1 MNKKYLM
8 HFTSIVTIAAMFYT
22 VLCVL
27 YHLPLYVSLAVYA
40 FSMLIYVLLMTY
52 LCSNYG
58 ETVKLSFKNDE
69 KTEIKIGKI

>member
-1 MNKKYLM
+1 MNAKHVK
-8 HFTSIVTIAAMFYT
+8 HFTSIVTIVAMFYT
-22 VLCVL
+22 VLWVL
-27 YHLPLYVSLAVYA
+27 DYLPLYVPLAVYA